1 MRLTHFFI
9 ERPRFA
15 TVLSAFVTLLGLG
28 ALAILPVAHYPEIVP
43 PTVQITTVYPG
54 ASADTVSR
62 TVATPLE
69 QQINGVENMLY
80 MSSQSTGD
88 GRLTITVTFRIGTD
102 LNVAQMLTQN
112 RVQDALPRLPEDVQ
126 RLGVQV
132 RKATPSILLAIHVYS
147 PDSSRDNLYL
157 SNYTTLHVKDI
168 LARLEGVGDVQF
180 QGGRE
185 YAMRIWLEPDKVAAN
200 NLNGSEVLAAL
211 RAQNLQV
218 SAGILNQPPAPGH
231 EAYQINVEAL
241 GRLSTPEQFGD
252 IVVKSDKQGRVTRVR
267 DIGRVEVGAADY
279 GSTSYMDR
287 SDATALLI
295 YAQPGANSLAVEHE
309 VLSAMKDLKKEFP
322 QGVDYKII
330 YDPTIFIAKSVR
342 EVVVTIFIAILLV
355 LGVVFL
361 FLQNW
366 RASIIPVIA
375 IPVSLVGTFAVLYPL
390 GISLNNLSLFGLV
403 LAVGIVV
410 DDAIVVVENVERN
423 MRSGMSASDAAHKTM
438 DEVGGALIS
447 IALTLCAVFVPS
459 AFLSGISGLFFRQ
472 FAVTIAA
479 STVISCFVSLT
490 LSPALCAVLFK
501 DHDPQGASSHG
512 RVGRFLHSG
521 FGWFNRGFE
530 GLSNGYGNLTRRL
543 VAGVGIV
550 LVIYVALIGVAGL
563 EFSRAQTGF
572 IPEQDQGYLITIV
585 QLPPGATLPRTEE
598 VVKQAADI
606 ILNTRGVEHVAPFA
620 GLDATTSTVASNSGT
635 IFSGLPSLYNH
646 EIPGV
651 TANTVLADLRARL
664 SVIKDARVLTIPPPP
679 VQGLGSAG
687 GFKMMLEDR
696 AGLGSEA
703 VVRAANDLVAAANKD
718 PHFAGA
724 FTLFNTGSPSVYAD
738 IDRVKAEKV
747 GVTPTDVFSTLQV
760 YLGSQYVND
769 FNLLGRTYEVVVQ
782 ADGQYRRNQP
792 DITRLKVRNS
802 SGEMVPIGTVALL
815 KDNTIPYRVPR
826 YDLFPAAEVQGVAA
840 PGVASG
846 TALLRMEELAHQVLP
861 QGIGFEWT
869 DLSFQEQQHGT
880 PTLVVFGAA
889 ALFVFLVLVAQYESW
904 KLPMAI
910 VLIVPMCLLA
920 SVSGLLARGL
930 PIDILAQ
937 IGFVVLVGL
946 AAKNAILIVE
956 FARQK
961 EEEGAAA
968 GEAAVHAARTRLR
981 PILMTSFA
989 FILGVA
995 PLAVATGAGAEMRRS
1010 LGTAVLF
1017 GMLGV
1022 TCFGLL
1028 FTPAFYTF
1036 VRNFGHRERRL
1047 SQGALKATAI
1057 VLALSLC
1064 AAGCAVG
1071 PRYVKPT
1078 TNLAPFHN
1086 LAGVSA
1092 TKPAFPA
1099 PTLETWWTGF
1109 NDPMLVTVVQRAL
1122 DQNLDLAAAFARVRQ
1137 ARAAAAAAGAQLLPT
1152 ADLEATGTA
1161 LHQSVASP
1169 LGSVANSFPGYSR
1182 DQREY
1187 TVGAAASWEIDLS
1200 GGLRRGK
1207 AAAADELQAAQAEQV
1222 GTRITV
1228 AAEAADAYLQ
1238 VREFQ
1243 ARLAVAQQLIDTD
1256 THLLELVEV
1265 RRRVGVADD
1274 REVAQAE
1281 ALLKQAKSTVPSL
1294 RVALEAQLNRLDVLM
1309 GAQPGTYAEE
1319 LSKPS
1324 TIPGIPAI
1332 GGANQPLDVLRRRPD
1347 IIAAERRLAA
1357 SNERIGVAIS
1367 DHYPKISLSGA
1378 LGFDSINGG
1387 TLFNGKAFQP
1397 IGTGALRWRLFDF
1410 GKVEAEV
1417 AQSRGAYAE
1426 SLAEYRQAALRATE
1440 DIENALMELAQTQ
1453 VRLEELQGEVASLTR
1468 ARDLSERAYKAG
1480 AIPLTDVLDADRQ
1493 LLVARNDVESTR
1505 ADAARAAVRT
1515 FRTLGGGWD
1524 IRSNPSLSAV
1534 K

>member
-28 ALAILPVAHYPEIVP
+28 ALAILPVAQYPEIVP

-54 ASADTVSR
+54 ASADTVAR

-80 MSSQSTGD
+80 MGSQSTGD
-88 GRLTITVTFRIGTD
+88 GKLTITVTFRIGTD

-157 SNYTTLHVKDI
+157 SNYTTLHIKDI

-185 YAMRIWLEPDKVAAN
+185 YAMRIWLEPDKVAGN

-218 SAGILNQPPAPGH
+218 SAGILNQPPVPGR

-342 EVVVTIFIAILLV
+342 EVVITIFIAILLV

-375 IPVSLVGTFAVLYPL
+375 IPVSLVGTFAVLYSL

-423 MRSGMSASDAAHKTM
+423 MRSGMSASEAAHKTM

-447 IALTLCAVFVPS
+447 IALTLCAVFIPS

-501 DHDPQGASSHG
+501 DHDPQGSSSHG
-512 RVGRFLHSG
+512 LVGRFLHSG
-521 FGWFNRGFE
+521 FSWFNHGFE
-530 GLSNGYGNLTRRL
+530 SLSNGYGNLTRRL
-543 VAGVGIV
+543 VRGVAIV
-550 LVIYVALIGVAGL
+550 FVIYVALIGIAGM

-585 QLPPGATLPRTEE
+585 QLPPGATLARTEE
-598 VVKQAADI
+598 VVKQATDI

-651 TANTVLADLRARL
+651 TANTVLAELRVRL

-718 PHFAGA
+718 PHFAGV

-738 IDRVKAEKV
+738 FDRVKAQKV

-792 DITRLKVRNS
+792 DITRLKVRNT
-802 SGEMVPIGTVALL
+802 SGEMVPIGTVAQL
-815 KDNTIPYRVPR
+815 KDNTIAYRMPR

-880 PTLVVFGAA
+880 PTLMVFGAA

-995 PLAVATGAGAEMRRS
+995 PLAAATGAGAEMRRS

-1036 VRNFGHRERRL
+1036 IRNFGHKERRL
-1047 SQGALKATAI
+1047 SQGALKATAM

-1064 AAGCAVG
+1064 VGGCAVG

-1086 LAGVSA
+1086 LAGVNA

-1099 PTLETWWTGF
+1099 PTLESWWTGF
-1109 NDPMLVTVVQRAL
+1109 NDPMLATVVQRAL

-1161 LHQSVASP
+1161 VHQSVVNP
-1169 LGSVANSFPGYSR
+1169 FGSVANGFPGYSR

-1200 GGLRRGK
+1200 GGLRRGR
-1207 AAAADELQAAQAEQV
+1207 AAAADELQAAEAERL

-1228 AAEAADAYLQ
+1228 AAEAADAYVQ

-1281 ALLKQAKSTVPSL
+1281 ALLEQARSTVPSL

-1319 LSKPS
+1319 LSKPG

-1332 GGANQPLDVLRRRPD
+1332 GDADQPLDVLRRRPD

-1367 DHYPKISLSGA
+1367 DYYPKISLSGV
-1378 LGFDSINGG
+1378 LGFDSTNGG

-1410 GKVEAEV
+1410 GKIEAEV

-1426 SLAEYRQAALRATE
+1426 ALAEYRQAALRATE
-1440 DIENALMELAQTQ
+1440 DIENALIELAQTR
-1453 VRLEELQGEVASLTR
+1453 VRLEELQGEVKSLTR

-1480 AIPLTDVLDADRQ
+1480 AIPLTDVLDADSQ

-1505 ADAARAAVRT
+1505 AAAARAAVRT
-1515 FRTLGGGWD
+1515 FRALGGGWD
-1524 IRSNPSLSAV
+1524 VRGNPSLSAV

>member
-1 MRLTHFFI
+1 
-9 ERPRFA
+9 
-15 TVLSAFVTLLGLG
+15 
-28 ALAILPVAHYPEIVP
+28 
-43 PTVQITTVYPG
+43 
-54 ASADTVSR
+54 
-62 TVATPLE
+62 
-69 QQINGVENMLY
+69 
-80 MSSQSTGD
+80 
-88 GRLTITVTFRIGTD
+88 
-102 LNVAQMLTQN
+102 
-112 RVQDALPRLPEDVQ
+112 
-126 RLGVQV
+126 
-132 RKATPSILLAIHVYS
+132 
-147 PDSSRDNLYL
+147 
-157 SNYTTLHVKDI
+157 
-168 LARLEGVGDVQF
+168 
-180 QGGRE
+180 
-185 YAMRIWLEPDKVAAN
+185 
-200 NLNGSEVLAAL
+200 
-211 RAQNLQV
+211 
-218 SAGILNQPPAPGH
+218 
-231 EAYQINVEAL
+231 
-241 GRLSTPEQFGD
+241 
-252 IVVKSDKQGRVTRVR
+252 
-267 DIGRVEVGAADY
+267 
-279 GSTSYMDR
+279 MDR
-287 SDATALLI
+287 SNAAALLV
-295 YAQPGANSLAVEHE
+295 YAEPGANSLTVEHE
-309 VLSAMKDLKKEFP
+309 VLSKMKELKKEYP

-330 YDPTIFIAKSVR
+330 YDPTTFIAKSVR
-342 EVVVTIFIAILLV
+342 EVVITIFVAILLV

-361 FLQNW
+361 FLQDW
-366 RASIIPVIA
+366 RASIIPVVA
-375 IPVSLVGTFAVLYPL
+375 IPVSLVGTFAILYPL

-423 MRSGMSASDAAHKTM
+423 MREGISASDAARKTM

-501 DHDPQGASSHG
+501 DHHPRGTSSRGWVSH
-512 RVGRFLHSG
+512 FFDLG

-530 GLSNGYGNLTRRL
+530 KLSDGYGSLTRRL
-543 VAGVGIV
+543 VAGVAIV
-550 LVIYVALIGVAGL
+550 LAIYVALIGVAGL
-563 EFSRAQTGF
+563 EFSRAPTGF
-572 IPEQDQGYLITIV
+572 IPEQDQGYLINIV
-585 QLPPGATLPRTEE
+585 QLPPGATLARTEE
-598 VVKQAADI
+598 VVKQATDI

-635 IFSGLPSLYNH
+635 IFCGLPSLYNH

-703 VVRAANDLVAAANKD
+703 LVRAANNLVAAANKD

-738 IDRVKAEKV
+738 IDRVKAQKV

-769 FNLLGRTYEVVVQ
+769 FNLLGRTYEVIVQ

-792 DITRLKVRNS
+792 DIMRLKVRNA
-802 SGEMVPIGTVALL
+802 SGEMVPIGTVAQL

-846 TALLRMEELAHQVLP
+846 TALLRMEALAHQVLP

-889 ALFVFLVLVAQYESW
+889 ALFVFLVLAAHYESW
-904 KLPMAI
+904 KLPIAI

-961 EEEGAAA
+961 EEDGATAK
-968 GEAAVHAARTRLR
+968 EAAVHAARTRLR
-981 PILMTSFA
+981 PILMTSLA

-995 PLAVATGAGAEMRRS
+995 PLAVATGAGGEMRRS

-1022 TCFGLL
+1022 TGFGLL

-1036 VRNFGHRERRL
+1036 VRSPGRRGGEREL
-1047 SQGALKATAI
+1047 SQAALKASAI
-1057 VLALSLC
+1057 ILALSLF
-1064 AAGCAVG
+1064 AGGCAVG
-1071 PRYVKPT
+1071 PRYHKPT
-1078 TNLAPFHN
+1078 ANLAPFHN
-1086 LAGVSA
+1086 LAAASA
-1092 TKPAFPA
+1092 TKPEFPA
-1099 PTLETWWTGF
+1099 PPLDSWWTGF
-1109 NDPMLVTVVQRAL
+1109 DDPMLVTVVQRAL
-1122 DQNLDLAAAFARVRQ
+1122 VQNLDLAAAFARVRQ
-1137 ARAAAAAAGAQLLPT
+1137 ARAAAAGAQLLPT
-1152 ADLEATGTA
+1152 ADLEATATA
-1161 LHQSVASP
+1161 EHQSVVSSF
-1169 LGSVANSFPGYSR
+1169 GSAANGSPGYRR

-1187 TVGAAASWEIDLS
+1187 TVGAVASWEIDLS
-1200 GGLRRGK
+1200 GGLRRGA

-1274 REVAQAE
+1274 REIAQAE

-1319 LSKPS
+1319 LSKPGA
-1324 TIPGIPAI
+1324 IPGIPAI
-1332 GGANQPLDVLRRRPD
+1332 TGADQPLDVLRRRPD

-1367 DHYPKISLSGA
+1367 DYYPKVSLSGA
-1378 LGFDSINGG
+1378 LGFDSTSGG

-1410 GKVEAEV
+1410 GKVAAEV

-1426 SLAEYRQAALRATE
+1426 ALAGYRQAALRATE
-1440 DIENALMELAQTQ
+1440 DVENALMELAQTQ
-1453 VRLEELQGEVASLTR
+1453 VRLEELQGEVTSLTR

-1515 FRTLGGGWD
+1515 FRALGGGWD
-1524 IRSNPSLSAV
+1524 VRSNPSIAAV